1 VGTSRSWDAKD
12 LAAARHT
19 FLPGELDDRPDR
31 SIATPLRQYPH
42 WVSISFETSSS
53 QPLDIVAPVSVCP
66 AMTRASRM
74 IAAAIPLGAR
84 RESPGLQGARRDIDP
99 GIRDPPR
106 DRADAEHDP
115 ASVLNAS
122 ESTAQV
128 AMP

>member
-12 LAAARHT
+12 LAAGRHT

-53 QPLDIVAPVSVCP
+53 PPLDIVAPVSLCP
-66 AMTRASRM
+66 A
-74 IAAAIPLGAR
+74 
-84 RESPGLQGARRDIDP
+84 
-99 GIRDPPR
+99 R

-115 ASVLNAS
+115 ASGSKRIRVDG
-122 ESTAQV
+122 QV
-128 AMP
+128 AMPWPRTLADTK